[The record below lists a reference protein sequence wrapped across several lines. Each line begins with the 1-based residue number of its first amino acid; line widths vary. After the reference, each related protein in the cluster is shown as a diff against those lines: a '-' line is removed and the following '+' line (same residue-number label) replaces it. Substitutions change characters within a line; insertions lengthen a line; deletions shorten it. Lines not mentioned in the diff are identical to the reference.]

1 MAKII
6 TNGKMW
12 VAKLDVC
19 ADESILNQIS
29 QTVTKITIIV
39 KQL

>member
-1 MAKII
+1 MANII

-19 ADESILNQIS
+19 ADESNQNQIS
-29 QTVTKITIIV
+29 QIITI
-39 KQL
+39 